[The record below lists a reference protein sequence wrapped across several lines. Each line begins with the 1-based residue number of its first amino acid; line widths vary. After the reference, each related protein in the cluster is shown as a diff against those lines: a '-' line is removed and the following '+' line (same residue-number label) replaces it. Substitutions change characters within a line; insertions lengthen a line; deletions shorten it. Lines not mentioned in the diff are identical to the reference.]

1 MNIFEKVNK
10 FINKKSKD
18 NKIIVIYWPTW
29 AWKTDMSID
38 IAKKLNTEIIS
49 TDSSQI
55 FKYMNIWTWKIKEEE
70 KKWIAHH
77 MIDIITPD
85 INYSVWEFKKESETI
100 INKLHKQWKIPLLVW
115 WTWLY
120 IDSLIYD
127 FKIPK
132 VSADKEIREK
142 LEKELKMYWKDFIFD
157 KLKSIDPIYANT
169 IHKNNSRYI
178 IRAIEIKT
186 ITWKSKL
193 EFREEKKLKYDILFL
208 IPDIESREFLYK
220 RINKRVENMFE
231 EWWIDEVKNL
241 INMWY
246 DENSFWMKSIW
257 YKEIIEYIKWEETKQ
272 NTIEKV
278 QLNTRNYAKRQLT
291 WFRKYPSELN
301 I

>member
-10 FINKKSKD
+10 FINKKSER
-18 NKIIVIYWPTW
+18 NKIMVIYWPTW

-38 IAKKLNTEIIS
+38 IAKNLKTEIIS

-55 FKYMNIWTWKIKEEE
+55 FKYMDIWTWKIKKEE
-70 KKWIAHH
+70 KRWVPHN
-77 MIDIITPD
+77 MIDIVTPD
-85 INYSVWEFKKESETI
+85 INYSVWEFKKESEI
-100 INKLHKQWKIPLLVW
+100 IIEKLHKEEKIPLLVW

-127 FKIPK
+127 FNIPK
-132 VSADKEIREK
+132 VPADLKLREE
-142 LEKELKMYWKDFIFD
+142 LEKDLKLYWKDFIFD
-157 KLKSIDPIYANT
+157 KLKSIDPEYAKT

-178 IRAIEIKT
+178 IRAIEVKT

-193 EFREEKKLKYDILFL
+193 ESKEQKKLKYETLFL
-208 IPDIESREFLYK
+208 APDIESREVLYN
-220 RINKRVENMFE
+220 RINKRVKNMFE
-231 EWWIDEVKNL
+231 DWWIEEVKSL
-241 INMWY
+241 LNMWY
-246 DENSFWMKSIW
+246 DENCFWMKSIW
-257 YKEIIEYIKWEETKQ
+257 YKDIINYIKWEETKQ